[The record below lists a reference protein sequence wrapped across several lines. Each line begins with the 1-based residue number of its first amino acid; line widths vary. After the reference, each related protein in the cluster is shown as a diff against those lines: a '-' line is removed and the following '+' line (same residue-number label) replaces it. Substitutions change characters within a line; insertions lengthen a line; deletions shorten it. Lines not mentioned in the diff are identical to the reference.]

1 MNMDR
6 EANASVDLEPY
17 FSRIGHS
24 GAYHLPDHTLLEALH
39 LAHATHI
46 PFENLDILLGRRI
59 HLDLERLQ
67 AKLIRSGRGGYCF
80 EHNLLFAAVLEQLG
94 FEVTRLAARV
104 RWGTSRLLPRTHMLL
119 QVDLEGASWLADVG
133 FGGEG
138 LLKPLPLIS
147 GQVMQ
152 QYLWSYR
159 VVEDAGTWVLQSLRD
174 EAWQDLY
181 AFALEPQ
188 FLVDFE
194 MANHYVSTFP
204 TSRFVQAATVQL
216 STPEARYLLRDYEY
230 TVARGK
236 CTDSHIIRD
245 EDLLKV
251 LAEVFGLEFPIGT
264 RFQSQAQRLE
274 TFLGAV

>member
-1 MNMDR
+1 MNR
-6 EANASVDLEPY
+6 EANASVDLDTY
-17 FSRIGHS
+17 FARIGHS
-24 GAYHLPDHTLLEALH
+24 GARLPNHALLELLH

-59 HLDLERLQ
+59 HLDVESLQ

-80 EHNLLFAAVLEQLG
+80 EHNLLFAAVLEQLE
-94 FEVTRLAARV
+94 FQVTRLAARV
-104 RWGTSRLLPRTHMLL
+104 RWGTTRLLPRTHMLL
-119 QVDLEGASWLADVG
+119 KVDLEGGSWLADVG

-159 VVEDAGTWVLQSLRD
+159 IVEETGLWVLQSLHD
-174 EAWQDLY
+174 KVWQDLY
-181 AFALEPQ
+181 AFTLEPQ

-204 TSRFVQAATVQL
+204 ASPFVQTLTVQL
-216 STPEARYLLRDYEY
+216 STPEARYLVRDHEY
-230 TVARGK
+230 TVSRGQL
-236 CTDSHIIRD
+236 TDSRMIKD
-245 EDLLKV
+245 EDLLKI
-251 LAEVFGLEFPIGT
+251 LSEIFGLEFPIGT
-264 RFQSQAQRLE
+264 QFQSQAQRLE
-274 TFLGAV
+274 TLLGAA